1 MDGKSF
7 VVERTAAYIDQVS
20 VMLSGKVGGVYLSD
34 MEKKGPPKT
43 SVLY

>member
-7 VVERTAAYIDQVS
+7 VVERTAAYIVQVS